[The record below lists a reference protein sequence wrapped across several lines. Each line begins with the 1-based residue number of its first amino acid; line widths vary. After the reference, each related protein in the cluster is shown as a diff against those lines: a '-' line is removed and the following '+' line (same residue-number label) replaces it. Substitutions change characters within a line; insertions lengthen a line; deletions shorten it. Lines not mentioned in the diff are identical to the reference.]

1 MDRPQRMEVMPED
14 IPAALKQDPNWV
26 MWRWEVRDGDWTKP
40 PYQVNGKEA
49 KSNDSTTWTDFKTVL
64 DACRNGGGFDGIGYV
79 LDGGEYTG
87 VDWDD
92 CVSPTGEIAPKAL
105 VEVEAIDSYTE
116 FSPSGTGLKTMVR
129 GKLPGRGHHKKFK
142 DIEIG
147 VFNTIRYFCITG
159 NVLPDVSVNIEDRQP
174 QLDDLIRRYWPDD
187 FKAKQDPPPKQKPQK
202 PADLSDQAIIEKA
215 LNANDGGKFRRLW
228 NGDISEYDND
238 DSRADQALC
247 FKLSF
252 WTGKD
257 SQRIDSLFRQSG
269 LMREKWDRDDYRER
283 TIQRAVDLTAD
294 TYSGNGQHGGES
306 THTTPSPTAQARSY
320 NQTDTGNG
328 QRFADQHR
336 ENIRYCYPAN
346 KWLAWDG
353 TRWKPDSEG
362 LVRQLAKQTT
372 RGIYQ
377 EAAREPDSEKS
388 TKIGKWAAASESS
401 FRQESMLKMAQ
412 SEPGI
417 PILPEQMDTNHWLLN
432 VQNGIIDLKTR
443 ELLPHC
449 RSDLITK
456 IVPVEYDPDATCPKW
471 LEFLYTIMG
480 NDDEMVNYLCRVA
493 GYTLTGDTGEQCLFI
508 FHGSGQNGKSTYL
521 NVMQSILD
529 DYALQTGF
537 DTFTIRKNE
546 GIRNDIARMKTAR
559 LVVAI
564 EAGDGKRIDE
574 QVVKQ
579 LTGGDKVTARFLH
592 QEHFE
597 FRPQFKVVLAA
608 NHRPTI
614 YDQNLAIWRRIRLIP
629 FDVTISDAARIN
641 NYERVLLEE
650 KQGILN
656 WMVLG
661 CLEWQ
666 QAGLATPERV
676 KVATEEYRSEMDI
689 LEDFL
694 DSHCTVGDGLKVTH
708 GILYAAYEG
717 WCEESKEAPFKTR
730 TFAKM
735 MQSRGLTYT
744 KPHNVRT
751 WQGIGIRS

>member
-1 MDRPQRMEVMPED
+1 MKNQRRFAPTKTGRFAPEQVAAFLRNQWPESAEYADFDIAGAFFSSFVSLVEDESPGLIDRLPRQQTLNKGSHLIFRCPAITTPGSQKLAYKKVEVSGPGRHEYCGKGYDSKRRGDRFYIYPIAIETKGEGGYIVSAPSPGYAIIRPGENSDFYNAPAITPAEREILIRCACVLDEQIEDEPAQVGGTSPAGQTGRPGDDFNQRGPDVHDLLIRHGYKPWGGSED
-14 IPAALKQDPNWV
+14 RRHYTRP
-26 MWRWEVRDGDWTKP
+26 
-40 PYQVNGKEA
+40 GKERGISGTLYGG
-49 KSNDSTTWTDFKTVL
+49 KVYHNFSGNDPHFDIGKNYAPFGILALLEHGGDFSKAAAELARQGYGDQTHATT
-64 DACRNGGGFDGIGYV
+64 
-79 LDGGEYTG
+79 
-87 VDWDD
+87 
-92 CVSPTGEIAPKAL
+92 SPT
-105 VEVEAIDSYTE
+105 V
-116 FSPSGTGLKTMVR
+116 
-129 GKLPGRGHHKKFK
+129 
-142 DIEIG
+142 
-147 VFNTIRYFCITG
+147 
-159 NVLPDVSVNIEDRQP
+159 
-174 QLDDLIRRYWPDD
+174 
-187 FKAKQDPPPKQKPQK
+187 
-202 PADLSDQAIIEKA
+202 
-215 LNANDGGKFRRLW
+215 
-228 NGDISEYDND
+228 
-238 DSRADQALC
+238 
-247 FKLSF
+247 
-252 WTGKD
+252 
-257 SQRIDSLFRQSG
+257 
-269 LMREKWDRDDYRER
+269 
-283 TIQRAVDLTAD
+283 
-294 TYSGNGQHGGES
+294 
-306 THTTPSPTAQARSY
+306 QARSY

-328 QRFADQHR
+328 ERFADQHR
-336 ENIRYCYPAN
+336 ENVRYCYPTN

-362 LVRQLAKQTT
+362 LVRQLAKKTT
-372 RGIYQ
+372 REIYQ

-401 FRQESMLKMAQ
+401 FRQESMIRMAQ

-432 VQNGIIDLKTR
+432 VQNGTIDLKTR
-443 ELLPHC
+443 ELLPHR

-456 IVPVEYDPDATCPKW
+456 IVPVEYDPDAECPKW

-493 GYTLTGDTGEQCLFI
+493 GYTLTGDAGEQCLFI

-537 DTFTIRKNE
+537 DTFTIKKNE

-564 EAGDGKRIDE
+564 EAGDGKRLDE

-656 WMVLG
+656 WMVFG

-676 KVATEEYRSEMDI
+676 KVATEEYRSEMDV

-717 WCEESKEAPFKTR
+717 WCEESKEKPFKTR

-735 MQSRGLTYT
+735 MQSRGFSYT

-751 WQGIGIRS
+751 WQRIGIRA